1 MAAWLLP
8 VLGVPLLLEAVA
20 GRAAPA
26 FPAPRTADGTADAT
40 ADRTPDATADGPPHP
55 RHTDG
60 VRNPITR

>member
-26 FPAPRTADGTADAT
+26 FPAPRTAEG
-40 ADRTPDATADGPPHP
+40 TPDATADGPPHP
-55 RHTDG
+55 RHTDS